1 VIRAVTFLGLFLVFP
16 CPWYMI
22 AVGGVLPLPVI
33 VSYGA
38 AGGVVLVFSLVHL
51 VVYTWIFHRVS
62 RLVSAI
68 VLIAHIPRPVAGIV
82 LVSALLAL
90 SFLPIY
96 GGGENL
102 AGGGKLNYTA
112 YQVYRD
118 AFAHWPRTKGPRR

>member
-33 VSYGA
+33 VSYGTT
-38 AGGVVLVFSLVHL
+38 GGVVLVFSLVHL

-118 AFAHWPRTKGPRR
+118 AFAHWPQTKGPRR

>member
-1 VIRAVTFLGLFLVFP
+1 
-16 CPWYMI
+16 
-22 AVGGVLPLPVI
+22 
-33 VSYGA
+33 
-38 AGGVVLVFSLVHL
+38 

-118 AFAHWPRTKGPRR
+118 AFAHWPHTKGPPRSASRTAWPSRTRSRDIRTPPPATT